1 MGGGGILPVA
11 IKNGQV
17 HFLFGKENELD
28 DTPGWADFGG
38 GAEDGESSFDT
49 ALREGSEEINGFLG
63 SAEQLRK
70 EVKKHKIHTVQFK
83 TYTTY
88 IYLMD
93 YDAKLPFYYRNN
105 YEFFSRYL
113 PHVKHKKDNGLLE
126 KSKIRWFS
134 YDELKKE
141 KKNFRSF
148 YQNIVD
154 LILKRQDEITNK
166 IHNKENNKENNKKKT
181 LRKQKSNKSKT
192 RKNKKL

>member
-11 IKNGQV
+11 IKNGQI

>member
-166 IHNKENNKENNKKKT
+166 IHNKENNKKKT

>member
-154 LILKRQDEITNK
+154 LILKRQDEITNR
-166 IHNKENNKENNKKKT
+166 IHNKENNKKKT